1 MKDSQAGEAAQPASA
16 HGPGRAPSGIPLTVR
31 LGEREYAALVRIARH
46 RDTTAAALVEQLV
59 LHALSKADVPPP
71 AESHPARKHTT
82 YEEATAGFRP
92 DPPLRM
98 APAPEREPEPT
109 A

>member
-1 MKDSQAGEAAQPASA
+1 MKDSQSGEASRPASA

-31 LGEREYAALVRIARH
+31 LGEQEYAALVRIARH
-46 RDTTAAALVEQLV
+46 RDTSAATLVEQLV
-59 LHALSKADVPPP
+59 LHALSKTEVTPA

-92 DPPLRM
+92 DAPLR
-98 APAPEREPEPT
+98 ADPEPEPEPT
-109 A
+109 G